1 MIQPDDKS
9 SKELLTRRIFL
20 AVVSSVTLQFFFVC
34 CLVLFANLSTD
45 YVHWLQE
52 TWSIVTSLRM
62 WTFLVIF
69 TTVVFLQAVFCRR
82 VYLHTPPYYKS
93 RFTKLLATFTA
104 QNLYL
109 GTLYVIIG
117 GILIWFHLLLKG
129 GRYSSLIAD
138 CSVIH
143 GTCLVEEYSFLLFS
157 GLWSGLY
164 FSFKTRSSIGR
175 YFRFPIIA
183 QSKFFQFRRRIY
195 TALPT
200 LMLSSL
206 WSTLYYMTV
215 YYFVGSYCHM
225 VLLFTISMQ
234 AEVELDTMSML
245 LNLSLIL
252 QLWFYQFVFVL
263 TINSTY
269 LFFEVYLTEW
279 TQFKFGLSGALSTDG
294 SELTLIEALSMDK
307 IPIMQH
313 LGYLD
318 LVTLAQKEKAR
329 RATLFT
335 LSQPGG
341 HPYNWNCVVQRCTD
355 LLNKFSSDLN
365 AISVKPQPPLTCYG
379 KSVLTTMGRPTQQ
392 KDRVYHMRKLVPD
405 VAPTLTAV
413 ETITQETSYT
423 GLLAQFVKQ
432 KRDAFVTY
440 LLSKPLIN
448 YIFGEQDENKIR
460 YVLFNSQPVMW
471 AAEAISSLSVFS
483 LTEDHHGIVQKDI
496 PTIVNALLSVKQ
508 ALDKQQKSVILARRL
523 QTEDKLIREIFT
535 SLRSAIKRS
544 LYRIVTNFE
553 PYINDLCL
561 ESAAV
566 EQLQSF
572 LNYKE

>member
-129 GRYSSLIAD
+129 G
-138 CSVIH
+138 
-143 GTCLVEEYSFLLFS
+143 
-157 GLWSGLY
+157 
-164 FSFKTRSSIGR
+164 
-175 YFRFPIIA
+175 
-183 QSKFFQFRRRIY
+183 
-195 TALPT
+195 
-200 LMLSSL
+200 
-206 WSTLYYMTV
+206 
-215 YYFVGSYCHM
+215 
-225 VLLFTISMQ
+225 
-234 AEVELDTMSML
+234 
-245 LNLSLIL
+245 
-252 QLWFYQFVFVL
+252 
-263 TINSTY
+263 STY